1 MGIFDLDILRP
12 DRYVS
17 RIEQID
23 LDELKRQGI
32 RCILFDRDNTVVPR
46 TSKVAP
52 PEVLAWF
59 ERAQSMGIECYM
71 VSNNFH
77 RDRVMRS
84 ASELGVDGVHAAL
97 KPFPSAFR
105 RAFVASGV
113 PAEQTVM
120 IGDQVFTDVLGGNL
134 AGAQTILVRPQCD
147 VDLFG
152 MAPIRW
158 LEDQVN
164 KDAVYEGEESHE
176 R

>member
-1 MGIFDLDILRP
+1 VGILSADILRAT
-12 DRYVS
+12 RYVS

-46 TSKVAP
+46 NDTVAP

-77 RDRVMRS
+77 RSHVMRS
-84 ASELGVDGVHAAL
+84 AAELGVDGVHAAL
-97 KPFPSAFR
+97 KPLPSAFW

-134 AGAQTILVRPQCD
+134 VGVETILVRPQCD

-152 MAPIRW
+152 MAPFRW
-158 LEDQVN
+158 LEDKVN
-164 KDAVYEGEESHE
+164 EGVVYEGEESHG
-176 R
+176 